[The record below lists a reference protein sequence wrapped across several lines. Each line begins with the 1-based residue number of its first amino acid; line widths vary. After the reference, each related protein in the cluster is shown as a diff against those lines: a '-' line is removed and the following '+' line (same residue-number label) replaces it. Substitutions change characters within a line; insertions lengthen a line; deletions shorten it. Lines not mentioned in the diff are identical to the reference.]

1 MKLRNCLISLVS
13 LCLALSSC
21 IRNDLDYPWL
31 FGGFTAFEV
40 EDQKS
45 VEIDPS
51 TRTVTVYLNEAAD
64 KAALKLTRYELTGGA
79 RLENKL
85 ESVLDLREP
94 VAVTIKT
101 WQDYHWTIKAVQEI
115 RRYVVCDNQVG
126 DASFQED
133 NLVVLVQ
140 VLDQQPLSSIVIRD
154 MKLGP
159 EGSEITSTTGY
170 EYDFTSGKQV
180 TREVSLPMTLDCV
193 LDRTFIVAFRGK
205 ETVWTF
211 KAVQVAVQ
219 TDISAVIPWCRSAQ
233 VEAVF
238 DGTGSPMIQYRRIS
252 ESEWIDCEDVTV
264 SGLGVSATLAPLDE
278 GTAYAVRI
286 VNGAETGPEH
296 RFTTE
301 MPLQLY
307 NMDFDAWHS
316 EGKIWFPFP
325 EGASSDQLVWDTA
338 NKATGN
344 FLGSIS
350 LPEESFTASP
360 GGKAVKLEST
370 YAVVKFAAGNIFTG
384 SFVGLKGLGAELSW
398 GIPFASKPASL
409 HGFYCYKPAL
419 VDYADPDHESLKG
432 KPDVGQIQVI
442 LTDWEE
448 PFHVISTTGQYLD
461 TDKDPGIIAY
471 GNLEVDETEDGVYT
485 EFDLPLEYRSYR
497 APRYIV
503 VVAAS
508 SRYGD
513 FFTGGKGSTL
523 WIDNFNFEYR

>member
-1 MKLRNCLISLVS
+1 MNLRNCLISLLS
-13 LCLALSSC
+13 LSLALSSC

-31 FGGFTAFEV
+31 FGGFTSFEV
-40 EDQKS
+40 EDQKN
-45 VEIDPS
+45 VEIDAS
-51 TRTVTVYLNEAAD
+51 NRTVTIYLTEAGD
-64 KAALKLTRYELTGGA
+64 KAAVKVKRYDLTGGA
-79 RLENKL
+79 RLDSEISK
-85 ESVLDLREP
+85 VLDLREP
-94 VAVTIKT
+94 LAVTIKT
-101 WQDYHWTIKAVQEI
+101 WQDYPWTIRAVQDI
-115 RRYVVCDNQVG
+115 KRYVVCDNQVG

-140 VLDQQPLSSIVIRD
+140 VLDQQPLSSVVIRD

-159 EGSEITSTTGY
+159 EGSVITSTTGY
-170 EYDFTSGKQV
+170 EYDFSSGKEV
-180 TREVSLPMTLDCV
+180 TRNVSLPMTLDCV
-193 LDRTFIVAFRGK
+193 LDRTFTVSFRGK

-219 TDISAVIPWCRSAQ
+219 TDISSVVPWCRCADI
-233 VEAVF
+233 EAIY
-238 DGTGSPMIQYRRIS
+238 DGNGTPVIQYRKVT
-252 ESEWIDCEDVTV
+252 ESEWTDCEDATI
-264 SGLGVSATLAPLDE
+264 SGLGVTATLAPLDE

-286 VNGAETGPEH
+286 INGAEAGPEH

-307 NMDFDAWHS
+307 NMDFDVWHS

-325 EGASSDQLVWDTA
+325 EGATESELIWDTA

-409 HGFYCYKPAL
+409 HGFYCYRPAL
-419 VDYADPDHESLKG
+419 VDYVDAERESMKG
-432 KPDVGQIQVI
+432 KPDIGQIQVI
-442 LTDWEE
+442 LADWDE

-461 TDKDPGIIAY
+461 TEKDPGIIAY
-471 GNLEVDETEDGVYT
+471 GNLEVGESEEGAYV

-497 APRYIV
+497 TPRYIV

-513 FFTGGKGSTL
+513 YFTGGKGSTL
-523 WIDNFNFEYR
+523 WIDNFSFEYR